1 MMKIWLPKLNYYSK
15 RLSRWHE
22 KLWEELTG
30 KPYMGII
37 DNVAGVRFYK
47 EAYGTIGAKQHLFR
61 IKPEPY
67 SPQGP
72 TKHFTSVS
80 AFPYGTTAAAGVVS
94 GLTTQLDRGRLQ
106 WDTTP
111 DTAADPC
118 YAYGYSITGEHYLSF
133 GSMGTIDS
141 DTYNDGGGTS
151 RTIKALYQ
159 TDNCGTT
166 NDDTWYFALDGTSIS
181 NSDTTW
187 QDLDWDNTAGTPVT
201 TDRSADTTYTA
212 SLNGSTHWRD
222 TTPNGSW
229 LDQDINTDVVIT
241 TA

>member
-80 AFPYGTTAAAGVVS
+80 AFPYGTTAAAGVVDS

-118 YAYGYSITGEHYLSF
+118 YAYGYSVTGEHYLSF
-133 GSMGTIDS
+133 GSMGTIDD

-166 NDDTWYFALDGTSIS
+166 IPQ
-181 NSDTTW
+181 TTTRGILLLMG
-187 QDLDWDNTAGTPVT
+187 QAFQTPIRRGRILIGIIPLAHRLQPTEVRT
-201 TDRSADTTYTA
+201 QHIQPA
-212 SLNGSTHWRD
+212 
-222 TTPNGSW
+222 
-229 LDQDINTDVVIT
+229 
-241 TA
+241 